1 MAVLLS
7 NNATTVL
14 SVAVEAG
21 DTVLS
26 VPVDDA
32 AKFPVPTVAG
42 AWFPLT
48 IIDPL
53 GQMEIVHCTA
63 RDGTALTV
71 TRAREGTAARDFP
84 AGSRADLRLTAAA
97 LADFRTQ
104 ASNAANL
111 TSGTVPSARLSGSY
125 TGIVG
130 VGALNA
136 GSISSGFGNINIG
149 TATFTGNGSGLSSLN
164 ASNLTAG
171 TLPNAR
177 LAGNYSFENLS
188 LTTRLTCDNVYMTGG
203 VAYFSSNDWL
213 SFSATTNIYTFLAN
227 SSPQSSTVVAGKFGR
242 RGSGTGY
249 ENWDVTQNVEAVAVG
264 IISSTVPC
272 GLGAATNDAAAL
284 QINRFQTAGAVAGW
298 RYNGT
303 VVGTISCNSSST
315 SYNTTSDERKK
326 EDFQPIDVEL
336 IDQINVYDFKWID
349 SDERGQGVKAQET
362 FSVFPNAISY
372 DPNEDLWGADYSKF
386 VPLLLAVVKHQRG
399 QIADLLARV
408 ATLEGS

>member
-1 MAVLLS
+1 MKMDTTTAISEISDVDEIRVQLFVNGSSVHAPLAALLEHLVGLYQPLDAGLTSIAGLTTSANRMLYTEDSDVYATTTLSPYMRSVLDDADAASARATLGA
-7 NNATTVL
+7 NNA
-14 SVAVEAG
+14 S
-21 DTVLS
+21 
-26 VPVDDA
+26 
-32 AKFPVPTVAG
+32 
-42 AWFPLT
+42 
-48 IIDPL
+48 
-53 GQMEIVHCTA
+53 
-63 RDGTALTV
+63 ALT
-71 TRAREGTAARDFP
+71 TGTLPNDRL
-84 AGSRADLRLTAAA
+84 AGSYSFASLT
-97 LADFRTQ
+97 
-104 ASNAANL
+104 
-111 TSGTVPSARLSGSY
+111 LSG
-125 TGIVG
+125 I
-130 VGALNA
+130 
-136 GSISSGFGNINIG
+136 I
-149 TATFTGNGSGLSSLN
+149 TANGSGLTNLN
-164 ASNLTAG
+164 ASNLATG

-272 GLGAATNDAAAL
+272 GLGAATNNAAAL

-362 FSVFPNAISY
+362 FPVFPNAISY

-386 VPLLLAVVKHQRG
+386 VPLLIEAVKRLRSEVSMLR
-399 QIADLLARV
+399 AE
-408 ATLEGS
+408 LEALKTP